1 MEFASGAWR
10 WLGGTPGIPALYAAA
25 EGPKLVRRAGIERVR
40 AKSMRQ
46 TAKLIEL
53 AGARGYEVH
62 APREAGRRGGTV
74 AFRVPHAYEVSQALL
89 SRDVI
94 VDYRPD
100 AGIRVA
106 PHFYTHDD
114 EIEAAVSAID
124 EILSQETWRKH
135 AGARS
140 VVT

>member
-1 MEFASGAWR
+1 
-10 WLGGTPGIPALYAAA
+10 
-25 EGPKLVRRAGIERVR
+25 
-40 AKSMRQ
+40 
-46 TAKLIEL
+46 
-53 AGARGYEVH
+53 
-62 APREAGRRGGTV
+62 
-74 AFRVPHAYEVSQALL
+74 VSQALL

-124 EILSQETWRKH
+124 EILAQETWRKH